1 MIIKLAIALLFW
13 LLAAF
18 CKGIMDTLQ
27 FHYYSSS
34 FADRD
39 PLFWNPK
46 ESWKNKYKNGDPDQG
61 PKFLFSTTWLV
72 FLTDAWHLFQ
82 AVMLASYRTVLVL
95 LASLFFELDLWIWA
109 GIWMGLSLVFSSGFH
124 LSYTL
129 LFKRKAPAKT

>member
-1 MIIKLAIALLFW
+1 MILKLVIALFCW
-13 LLAAF
+13 LLAGF

-27 FHYYSSS
+27 FHYAKSS

-46 ESWKNKYKNGDPDQG
+46 VSWRNKYKNGDPQAG
-61 PKFLFSTTWLV
+61 PKFPFSTTWLV

-82 AVMLASYRTVLVL
+82 TVMLAGYRTVLVL
-95 LASLFFELDLWIWA
+95 LASLFFDLDLWIWA
-109 GIWMGLSLVFSSGFH
+109 GIWIGLSLLFSSGFH

-129 LFKRKAPAKT
+129 LFKRKAPANP